1 MRTGRFFPIL
11 AIGLF
16 FYIYFGC
23 MAPRVFCETTD
34 NENIQPSTQVSNH
47 WLTMETRYFTIQY
60 EDSVNL
66 NTVASRLNSRG
77 LFSSGFF
84 SSSETSSAAP
94 EDKVAQ
100 RADRL
105 LKHVEE
111 MLDMYPPNL
120 KLTIKIFKDEDSLVE
135 AYFRMMGTRQRYQ
148 AFYIHQC
155 QTIYTSEYGISDSVV
170 SHEMAHAVI
179 DNYFSA
185 NPPPKVAEILA
196 TYVDA
201 HLE

>member
-1 MRTGRFFPIL
+1 MRERRVFITA

-16 FYIYFGC
+16 VYMVSAC
-23 MAPRVFCETTD
+23 VAPQVFCVTAGSESAGESGQTADGWRT
-34 NENIQPSTQVSNH
+34 IKTG
-47 WLTMETRYFTIQY
+47 YFIIEY

-66 NTVASRLNSRG
+66 DFVASRLNSRG

-84 SSSETSSAAP
+84 SSSSSSQDTP
-94 EDKVAQ
+94 EKKVAE
-100 RADRL
+100 RADKL
-105 LKHVEE
+105 LQHVEAI
-111 MLDMYPPNL
+111 LDMYPPNL
-120 KLTIKIFKDEDSLVE
+120 KLTIKIFKDENSLAE
-135 AYFRMMGTRQRYQ
+135 AYFRMMGTRQNYQ
-148 AFYIHQC
+148 AFFIYQYK
-155 QTIYTSEYGISDSVV
+155 TIYTYERGISDSVL

-196 TYVDA
+196 TYVDV